1 MDVFSAW
8 FDHGRSPDSAS
19 YQYIVVPDVTEQ
31 ELWET
36 SKNNRSIEIHANNST
51 VQAVTN
57 MRQNISQI
65 AFYSAGNVNVSNSL
79 NVRMDGPGMAMLK
92 KNKEKVSELTV
103 ADPSRKSSR
112 LIITLSGTY
121 EGSGEDFVTVPCRE
135 ENSTMIIVD
144 LPQGVY
150 SGKSVTV
157 NLE

>member
-36 SKNNRSIEIHANNST
+36 SKNNRSIEIHSNNST

-92 KNKEKVSELTV
+92 MNKEKVRELTV